1 MILFFIMVVDLPAI
15 GIAMQANAFTYVTII
30 GIAILD
36 LGGFLLYKRMTEKLF
51 RKKEEKDAV

>member
-1 MILFFIMVVDLPAI
+1 MVVDLPAI